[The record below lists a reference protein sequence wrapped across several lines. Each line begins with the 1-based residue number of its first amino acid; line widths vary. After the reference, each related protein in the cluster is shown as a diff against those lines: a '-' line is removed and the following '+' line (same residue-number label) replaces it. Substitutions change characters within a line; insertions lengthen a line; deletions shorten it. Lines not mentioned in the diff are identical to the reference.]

1 MPDNPLSRAAFLLGA
16 HSLDQCPPDNGVE
29 IAFVGRS
36 NAGKSSVINTLTG
49 RRGLARISKTP
60 GRTQQINFFAL
71 DGERRL
77 VDLPGYGFA
86 RVPPAL
92 KKHWFETI
100 NGYLQRRRSLAG
112 LILIHDVRRDPGPE
126 DLQILDWC
134 AASRLPVHV
143 LLNKAD
149 KLSYGAG
156 RRRLA
161 AFQAGLAPG
170 CTIQLF
176 SARTRAGREEAAA
189 RIRTWLAG
197 ESDPAGPPAG

>member
-1 MPDNPLSRAAFLLGA
+1 MSDNPLSRAAFLLGA

-36 NAGKSSVINTLTG
+36 NAGKSSVINALTG
-49 RRGLARISKTP
+49 RRALARISKTP

-71 DGERRL
+71 DGDRRL

-100 NGYLQRRRSLAG
+100 NAYLQNRRSLAG
-112 LILIHDVRRDPGPE
+112 LILILDVRRDPGQE
-126 DLQILDWC
+126 DRQILDWC
-134 AASRLPVHV
+134 AASGLPVHI

-161 AFQAGLAPG
+161 ALQSGLPSG
-170 CTIQLF
+170 CSIQLF
-176 SARTRAGREEAAA
+176 SARTRAGTEEAAA
-189 RIRTWLAG
+189 RIRAWL
-197 ESDPAGPPAG
+197 EEDSVPASR